1 MRASRLDRSSAVE
14 RAQYDDEER
23 TLSIWF
29 RGGRRY
35 IYSGVEREVY
45 DRLCTAPS
53 AGAFVDRTIRGRYP
67 CRADPARRR
76 YPLS

>member
-1 MRASRLDRSSAVE
+1 MRARRLHASSAIE
-14 RAQYDDEER
+14 RVGYDDDER

-35 IYSGVEREVY
+35 IYSGVERETY
-45 DRLCTAPS
+45 DSLCRAPS
-53 AGAFVDRTIRGRYP
+53 AGAFVNASIRGRYP

-76 YPLS
+76 YPA

>member
-1 MRASRLDRSSAVE
+1 MLAKRLPSSSAIDRV
-14 RAQYDDEER
+14 AYDDAAH

-35 IYSGVEREVY
+35 IYSGVQREVY
-45 DRLCTAPS
+45 DRLCSAPS
-53 AGAFVDRTIRGRYP
+53 PGSFVNTAIRGRYP

-76 YPLS
+76 YPA